1 MSEISTRI
9 AVAMLEYMQPT
20 EWPSSPAV
28 WWLWPDPRRLRHDD
42 LCAALE
48 AMPKPVALGALVER
62 GCVGVWQIGEA
73 APDIRGQLEYRCLNQ
88 LNFVRQ
94 HLAQLAPSQSPVPI
108 LLDLEGGAFLFS
120 SDDLELWAQ
129 EYFLITSGWTLA
141 RSGGDERAS
150 VQLVLQRPGTLRAT
164 PGLPCGRPRTR
175 AA

>member
-42 LCAALE
+42 LCATLE
-48 AMPKPVALGALVER
+48 AMPKPVALGALVEH
-62 GCVGVWQIGEA
+62 GCVGVWRIAEA
-73 APDIRGQLEYRCLNQ
+73 VADVRGQLEYRCLNQ

-94 HLAQLAPSQSPVPI
+94 LLAQLAPSQSPVSI
-108 LLDLEGGAFLFS
+108 RLDVEGDDFLFS
-120 SDDLELWAQ
+120 SADLEVWAQ

-141 RSGGDERAS
+141 ECRGDARAS
-150 VQLVLQRPGTLRAT
+150 VRLVLQRPGMLRAS
-164 PGLPCGRPRTR
+164 PGLPCGGHRPR